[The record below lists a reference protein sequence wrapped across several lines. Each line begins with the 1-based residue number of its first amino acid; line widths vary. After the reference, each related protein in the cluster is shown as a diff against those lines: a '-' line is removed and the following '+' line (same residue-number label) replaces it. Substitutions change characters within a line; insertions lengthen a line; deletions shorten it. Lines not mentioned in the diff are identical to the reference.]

1 MSKRLDKTK
10 PSRRDFL
17 GKISIV
23 GALAAIGALIANSLR
38 LVKPRLLP
46 EAASKFSIGL
56 PEKYPAG
63 TTQII
68 AERNL
73 LVVSTQEGVGAISM
87 ICTHLGC
94 VVLPDEGGFKCPCH
108 GSKFDDSGKVLAGPA
123 PGPLPWL
130 AISQR
135 ADGKLEV
142 NIKSNIVPGTFF
154 KA

>member
-10 PSRRDFL
+10 SSRRDFL
-17 GKISIV
+17 GKISIF
-23 GALAAIGALIANSLR
+23 GALAAVGAVVANSLR
-38 LVKPRLLP
+38 LIKPRLLP
-46 EAASKFSIGL
+46 EASSKFSIGL
-56 PEKYPAG
+56 AGKYPAG
-63 TTQII
+63 STQLI

-73 LVVSTQEGVGAISM
+73 LVVSTENGVGAISM

-94 VVLPDEGGFKCPCH
+94 VVLPDADGFKCPCH
-108 GSKFDDSGKVLAGPA
+108 GSKFDDNGKVLAGPA

-142 NIKSNIVPGTFF
+142 NTKSSVVPGTFF

>member
-1 MSKRLDKTK
+1 MSKRLEK
-10 PSRRDFL
+10 PKKSRRDFL

-23 GALAAIGALIANSLR
+23 CSATAILAVVAESLR

-46 EAASKFSIGL
+46 EASAEFSIGFADKF
-56 PEKYPAG
+56 PTG
-63 TTQII
+63 STQLIPD
-68 AERNL
+68 RNVL
-73 LVVSTQEGVGAISM
+73 IVSTQEGIGAISM

-94 VVLPDEGGFKCPCH
+94 VVLPDEHGFKCPCH

-130 AISQR
+130 GISQR
-135 ADGKLEV
+135 ADGKLV
-142 NIKSNIVPGTFF
+142 INSKSSVVPGTFF